1 MKGFFFSLLKW
12 AHRNT
17 KSRQTLTKDRQQAT
31 KGPSNYC
38 FFKKK
43 KVGRL
48 SHHQPTSGIDNLLLL
63 LLPVLIVLHA
73 PLVSVRVKKSD
84 HKSAECAF
92 WVSSNNQSTTQL
104 CVCCGRR
111 SEVKWCLECETDSRD
126 VVKEYLSRTRGQR
139 KGSFRTNLSS
149 WVCKLLHPTQII
161 VEDSWHKRLPH
172 CPCNYIEVYV
182 LNCDLKCLFSFLF
195 IFSTWH

>member
-1 MKGFFFSLLKW
+1 MKGFFFFLLKW

-38 FFKKK
+38 FFKKKK

-92 WVSSNNQSTTQL
+92 WVSSNNQSTTQS
-104 CVCCGRR
+104 CVLWTTIR
-111 SEVKWCLECETDSRD
+111 SEMMPWMWNWLQRRCEKNIYLALETSE
-126 VVKEYLSRTRGQR
+126 KAHFGQIFPH
-139 KGSFRTNLSS
+139 GCVNFCTQP
-149 WVCKLLHPTQII
+149 KLLWRTADISVFHIVHVII
-161 VEDSWHKRLPH
+161 LR
-172 CPCNYIEVYV
+172 
-182 LNCDLKCLFSFLF
+182 FMF
-195 IFSTWH
+195 